1 MPTSTPPPKVRANP
15 KAVAQS
21 EPLIPSEPAP
31 RRKPRG
37 QTKSENEPSPSFSI
51 IAAISALLLCGML
64 FGASL
69 WILAGIAAALVLLAN
84 KFLAETWSKSTIAVR
99 SGADSEVKLGSRI
112 LVEIEVTNTSRVPVF
127 WVLVE
132 DLLPGWATI
141 TETLAVD
148 GDRINVLLLW
158 AGQTKKLSYEIRCNR
173 RGYFQIG
180 PTVLETGDLMGFY
193 RRFRV
198 GTEPQYVTVLPNV
211 VALSSYE
218 IGSRRPIG
226 EIRMRDN
233 VMDDP
238 TRLRGIRR
246 WQPGDPMRMVH
257 WAATARTGVLHS
269 KVYEPSSI
277 AGATLILD
285 FHKSTMPK
293 KHEPVRGD
301 LAVTA
306 AASIA
311 TALHDWGEPF
321 GLATNGRDAADRIR
335 LEGWE
340 GDHRVRIEVTE
351 AASMRGESDRLRPV
365 TMPADRGPLHLKEM
379 FRTLARL
386 ERTDALTLPELLV
399 ECESDLSPETTMLF
413 IVQKCPSESI
423 ASLVSLARRG
433 WAVAVIVNT
442 FDINDYSASAGPLI
456 ACNIP
461 TFHLSTEESIAD
473 VCRQVTLRA

>member
-1 MPTSTPPPKVRANP
+1 MAARARAAPKAKPQSQPLVPESPPKQKN
-15 KAVAQS
+15 
-21 EPLIPSEPAP
+21 
-31 RRKPRG
+31 PRG
-37 QTKSENEPSPSFSI
+37 ETKTENEPSPSFAI
-51 IAAISALLLCGML
+51 LAAICALLLCGML

-69 WILAGIAAALVLLAN
+69 WILAGIAAAMVLVAN

-99 SGADSEVKLGSRI
+99 NGTDTELKLGSRI
-112 LVEIEVTNTSRVPVF
+112 PVVIEITNTSRVPVF
-127 WVLVE
+127 WLLVE
-132 DLLPGWATI
+132 DLLPRRATLFDPPALQV
-141 TETLAVD
+141 E
-148 GDRINVLLLW
+148 GDRIQVILLW
-158 AGQTKKLSYEIRCNR
+158 PSQTRNLEYEIKCNR

-180 PTVLETGDLMGFY
+180 PTVLETGDLMGLY

-198 GTEPQYVTVLPNV
+198 GTDPQYVTVLPNV

-246 WQPGDPMRMVH
+246 WQPGDPMRSVH
-257 WAATARTGVLHS
+257 WAATARTGTLHS

-285 FHKSTMPK
+285 FHKSTMPAN
-293 KHEPVRGD
+293 HEPVRSD

-311 TALHDWGEPF
+311 TSLHDWGEPF

-335 LEGWE
+335 TEGWE
-340 GDHRVRIEVTE
+340 GDHRVRGEVTD
-351 AASMRGESDRLRPV
+351 AVSMRGESDRLRPV
-365 TMPADRGPLHLKEM
+365 LLPADRGPLHLKDV

-399 ECESDLSPETTMLF
+399 ECESHLSPETTMLF
-413 IVQKCPSESI
+413 LLQKCPTESI
-423 ASLVSLARRG
+423 AALVGLARRG
-433 WAVAVIVNT
+433 WAVAVIINT

-461 TFHLSTEESIAD
+461 TFHLATEESITD
-473 VCRQVTLRA
+473 VCRQVTLRT